1 MRNVRAI
8 VAGALLVTLP
18 GCSRGLAGAY
28 VCTGMPDINSLTL
41 ESDGTY
47 TATGSIS
54 GHATPGAGKYTSNA
68 QQVTIEGTFRV
79 EGLTI
84 VEPTKVIFDRRGN
97 GELKSLLTTCRK
109 R

>member
-1 MRNVRAI
+1 MRNAKAI
-8 VAGALLVTLP
+8 LAGALLLALP
-18 GCSRGLAGAY
+18 GCSKGLAGTYA
-28 VCTGMPDINSLTL
+28 CTGMPDINSLTL
-41 ESDGTY
+41 ESDGSY
-47 TATGSIS
+47 TSTGSIS
-54 GHATPGAGKYTSNA
+54 GHATPGTGKYIANA

-84 VEPTKVIFDRRGN
+84 VEPTKVIFDRQGN